1 MNIRNRKTNAPHN
14 VTLQHLSIYYTWNN
28 MINIINELK
37 ILNLKKIPLIH
48 VYINRINSRLVFK
61 IKDVCKLEL
70 QMSEKKK
77 FFGRT
82 KK

>member
-1 MNIRNRKTNAPHN
+1 M
-14 VTLQHLSIYYTWNN
+14 
-28 MINIINELK
+28 
-37 ILNLKKIPLIH
+37 
-48 VYINRINSRLVFK
+48 FK

-82 KK
+82 RKVVLVQWDLLDNQNQQQTGLLYTFTPNKCYAYWINIEPSDLVFLKTYNT